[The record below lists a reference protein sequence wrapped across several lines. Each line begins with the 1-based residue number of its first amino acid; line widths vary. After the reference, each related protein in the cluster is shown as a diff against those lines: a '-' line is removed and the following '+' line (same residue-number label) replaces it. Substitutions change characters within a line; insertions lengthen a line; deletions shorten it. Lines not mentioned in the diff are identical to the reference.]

1 MSHPRYLVLSL
12 ATLAAFCIPP
22 ALGAESAD
30 LVQQAVINGDI
41 HRVPRASSPIG
52 VDGLV
57 EEGAWE
63 GALKLELPFQ
73 VWPGDNAPTEVRTE
87 ALLMYDS
94 SHVYAAFRAHDP
106 DPSAIRARLSDR
118 DRAFQDD
125 FVGIVVDT
133 FNDERRA
140 FEFFVNAMGV
150 QMDLVMD
157 DVNGNEDSS
166 WDAIWDSAGRL
177 TSEGYEVEM
186 AIPFTSLRF
195 QRVDGDQ
202 VWGLDLVRKYPRDQG
217 YLLASNPRDRDRSC
231 YLCQVGKVVGFNGAT
246 PGKNLE
252 ITPTFT
258 AVRTDTNDALVNK
271 DLSQVSP
278 RKLEDVQ
285 ERGLERGDADYDAGL
300 TVKWGMTPNLTLSG
314 TVNPDFSQ
322 VEADAARLDVNEQ
335 FALFFP
341 EKRPFFL
348 EGQDFFDTPLQV
360 VHTRMVADPLW
371 GAKLTGK
378 EGSHALGA
386 FVAQDEITN
395 LIFPGSHGSDGDSFD
410 EQTTDGVFRYRRDIG
425 QNSAVGGIM
434 TARTGK
440 DYHNVVLGADA
451 LLRPADSDT
460 IRVQLLTSQT
470 EDPEQVAFDNEQPG
484 GGFRD
489 TALHVG
495 YSHWTKYWGTWARY
509 RDLGPD
515 FRSDLGFIPQVN
527 IRQPVVGYERRWWG
541 EPESWWSRMNVGAD
555 WDQTVDHD
563 GNLIERET
571 EVWYS
576 LSGPKRSHVH
586 VAGGHRQS
594 GFREDVFDQGF
605 AHLCFNF
612 WPVGDVWVSLSN
624 DVAKRI
630 DYAFE
635 DPDDSDRARQG
646 DEYRV
651 GPSIRWNIGR
661 RVRLDLSH
669 TLRQLSM
676 DEGKLFEANLTELR
690 LAFQWNVRSFFRAI
704 VQYAD
709 VERDIDLYPAC
720 VQDPDDCG
728 LEPEYRDLFTQ
739 LLFSYKINPQTALF
753 VGYTESQFDLE
764 ELDSLTRADRTLFF
778 KVGYAWVN

>member
-1 MSHPRYLVLSL
+1 MSHPRRLALSL
-12 ATLAAFCIPP
+12 TTLVALGLHP
-22 ALGAESAD
+22 ALGAESTD
-30 LVQQAVINGDI
+30 LVQQAVINGEI
-41 HRVPRASSPIG
+41 HRVPRASTPIG

-57 EEGAWE
+57 QEGAWKD
-63 GALKLELPFQ
+63 ALKLELPFQ
-73 VWPGDNAPTEVRTE
+73 VWPADNDPAEVRTE
-87 ALLMYDS
+87 ALLTYDES
-94 SHVYAAFRAHDP
+94 AVYAAFRAYDP
-106 DPSAIRARLSDR
+106 DPAAIQARLSDR
-118 DRAFQDD
+118 DQAFDD
-125 FVGIVVDT
+125 DWVGMVVDT

-150 QMDLVMD
+150 QMDLIQD

-202 VWGLDLVRKYPRDQG
+202 VWGLDLVRRYPRDQN
-217 YLLASNPRDRDRSC
+217 YLLAMNPRDTDRSC
-231 YLCQVGKVVGFNGAT
+231 YLCQVAKVVGFNGAT

-258 AVRTDTNDALVNK
+258 AVRTDTNDALLNK

-278 RKLEDVQ
+278 RKLEDIRG
-285 ERGLERGDADYDAGL
+285 RGLDRGDAELDAGL

-322 VEADAARLDVNEQ
+322 VEADAAMLDVNEQ
-335 FALFFP
+335 FTLYFP

-348 EGQDFFDTPLQV
+348 EGSDFFDTPFRV
-360 VHTRMVADPLW
+360 VHTRTVADPIW

-378 EGSHALGA
+378 EGNHAIGA
-386 FVAQDEITN
+386 FVAQDELTN
-395 LIFPGSHGSDGDSFD
+395 LIFPGSQGSGVDSLE

-425 QNSAVGGIM
+425 KNSAVGGIM

-440 DYHNVVLGADA
+440 DYQNVVLGADA
-451 LLRPADSDT
+451 QLRPADSDT
-460 IRVQLLTSQT
+460 IRFQLLASQT
-470 EDPEQVAFDNEQPG
+470 DYPDQVALDNDQPEG
-484 GGFRD
+484 SFQD
-489 TALHVG
+489 TALHLS
-495 YSHWTKYWGTWARY
+495 YSHWTKYWGAWMQY

-515 FRSDLGFIPQVN
+515 FRSDLGFITQVN

-541 EPESWWSRMNVGAD
+541 EEESWWSRMSAGSE
-555 WDQTVDHD
+555 WYQIVDHD
-563 GNLIERET
+563 GTLIRRDT
-571 EVWYS
+571 ALWYVVN
-576 LSGPKRSHVH
+576 GPKRSSVH
-586 VAGGHRQS
+586 VQGNHRRR
-594 GFREDVFDQGF
+594 GFREDLFDQGYG
-605 AHLCFNF
+605 HVCFNF
-612 WPVGDVWVSLSN
+612 WAAKDVWLNLSTN
-624 DVAKRI
+624 FGKQV
-630 DYAFE
+630 DYAYE
-635 DPDDSDRARQG
+635 DPLDPDRARQG
-646 DEYRV
+646 DELQI
-651 GPSIRWNIGR
+651 GPALEWRIGR
-661 RVRLDLSH
+661 RVRVDLSH
-669 TLRQLSM
+669 ALRRLSN

-753 VGYTESQFDLE
+753 VGYTESQFDVE
-764 ELDSLTRADRTLFF
+764 ELDSLTGTDRTLFF